1 MGLELLHNLGA
12 LDDQAQLTEGKGM
25 KMVEMAIEPR
35 LAAAILTASKI
46 SNLRYNQFTFQMR
59 SDTESVT
66 KS

>member
-1 MGLELLHNLGA
+1 
-12 LDDQAQLTEGKGM
+12 M

-46 SNLRYNQFTFQMR
+46 YNLRYNQFTFQMM